1 MDNKYTFLIE
11 AKLNGIDIGNDEVV
25 YFTTS
30 RKFETH
36 RYPTRVLCLALPPK
50 TYFEVLKGTTPD
62 KPYINVHLKVSAIEN
77 KDDGSTLI
85 NRTMYT
91 GVYKGIVDKSSPN
104 SDIPNTEDDLDQV
117 YRLRVAL
124 FDNMDLSA
132 FSGGTVSGMFNN
144 IKVDGII
151 KYAFESCRSSAKL
164 KLAAAKPDNIGN
176 IKSLAIKPMGFIQ
189 CMEFLDKEYGVYSSD
204 MNIYIENNVVY
215 LLNTQ
220 KSDSGMGAILPDPKL
235 GKIIVDVQPKEVAMP
250 SFYDMVDV
258 DGHKKYNIFN
268 NNTIVDDISAEN
280 IVRATTVTVN
290 SDGSTSKTKCS
301 DKALDHISSEIRVED
316 GRNRA
321 VTKSYRNPKF
331 SATINI
337 QDLPVEIFPF
347 SVVRYIA
354 NRRIGDCMVS
364 ESLETITHGTYNHQL
379 RIKSYD
385 ELMDADIQESKAG
398 KNMNRSP
405 K

>member
-1 MDNKYTFLIE
+1 MDNRYTFFIE
-11 AKLNGIDIGNDEVV
+11 AKLNGIEIGNDEVE
-25 YFTTS
+25 YFSIS

-36 RYPTRVLCLALPPK
+36 RYPARVLCLTLPPK
-50 TYFEVLKGTTPD
+50 TYTNVLKGTTPD
-62 KPYINVHLKVSAIEN
+62 KPYVNVHLKVSTIEN
-77 KDDGSTLI
+77 KDDGSTKI
-85 NRTMYT
+85 QKTMYT
-91 GVYKGIVDKSSPN
+91 GVYKGIVDKSSPA
-104 SDIPNTEDDLDQV
+104 SDISSTEDDLDQV

-124 FDNMDLSA
+124 FDDIDLSA
-132 FSGGTVSGMFNN
+132 FSGGTVSGMFNS

-151 KYAFESCRSSAKL
+151 KYAFESCRINGKL
-164 KLAAAKPDNIGN
+164 KLAAANPDNKNI

-189 CMEFLDKEYGVYSSD
+189 CMEFLDKEYGLYSSD

-215 LLNTQ
+215 ILNVQ

-258 DGHKKYNIFN
+258 DGHKKYNIFD
-268 NNTIVDDISAEN
+268 NNTIIDDVSAEN

-290 SDGSTSKTKCS
+290 SDGTTSKTKGS
-301 DKALDHISSEIRVED
+301 GVALDHISSEIRVED

-321 VTKSYRNPKF
+321 VTKGYRNPKF

-347 SVVRYIA
+347 SVVRYMA
-354 NRRIGDCMVS
+354 NKRVGDCMVS
-364 ESLETITHGTYNHQL
+364 ESLEVITHGTYNHML
-379 RIKSYD
+379 KIKSYD

>member
-1 MDNKYTFLIE
+1 MDNRFTFLVE
-11 AKLNGIDIGNDEVV
+11 AKLNGINIGNDEIIYYSVN
-25 YFTTS
+25 

-50 TYFEVLKGTTPD
+50 TFASVLKGTTPD
-62 KPYINVHLKVSAIEN
+62 KPYINVHLKISYIEN
-77 KDDGSTLI
+77 KDDGTTKI
-85 NRTMYT
+85 NKTMYT
-91 GVYKGIVDKSSPN
+91 GVYKGIVDKSSPASN
-104 SDIPNTEDDLDQV
+104 ISETEDDLDQV

-124 FDNMDLSA
+124 FDDIDLTA
-132 FSGGTVSGMFNN
+132 FSGGTVSGMFNS
-144 IKVDGII
+144 IKVEGII
-151 KYAFESCRSSAKL
+151 KYAFESCRKSGKL
-164 KLAAAKPDNIGN
+164 NLAAANPDNTGI

-220 KSDSGMGAILPDPKL
+220 KSDSGMGAILSDPKV
-235 GKIIVDVQPKEVAMP
+235 GKIIVEVQPKEVAMP
-250 SFYDMVDV
+250 SFYDMVNV
-258 DGHKKYNIFN
+258 DGHSKYNIFD

-280 IVRATTVTVN
+280 IVRATTVTIN
-290 SDGSTSKTKCS
+290 SDGTTSKTKGS
-301 DKALDHISSEIRVED
+301 DKVLDHISSEIRVED

-321 VTKSYRNPKF
+321 VTKGYRNPKF
-331 SATINI
+331 SATISI

-347 SVVRYIA
+347 SVVRYLA
-354 NRRIGDCMVS
+354 NKRVGDCMVS
-364 ESLETITHGTYNHQL
+364 ESLEIFSHGSYTHQL
-379 RIKSYD
+379 KIKSYD
-385 ELMDADIQESKAG
+385 ELMEADIQESKAG